1 MMQWK
6 NARLR
11 AIMICMDVKVI
22 AKRANIP
29 ITREEER
36 DLSEGFVKTLKVL
49 DTLKNIDIKSVEPV
63 SQVTGLENVTRE
75 DEIDV
80 TRMFTQ
86 KQALANAKRSENGF
100 FVVNKVLE

>member
-1 MMQWK
+1 
-6 NARLR
+6 
-11 AIMICMDVKVI
+11 MICMDVNVV

-29 ITREEER
+29 VTPEEQR
-36 DLSEGFVKTLKVL
+36 DLAEGFTKVLKVL
-49 DTLKNIDIKSVEPV
+49 DTLKNIDVKGVEPV

-80 TRMFTQ
+80 TRIFTQ
-86 KQALANAKRSENGF
+86 EQALTNAKRSENGF